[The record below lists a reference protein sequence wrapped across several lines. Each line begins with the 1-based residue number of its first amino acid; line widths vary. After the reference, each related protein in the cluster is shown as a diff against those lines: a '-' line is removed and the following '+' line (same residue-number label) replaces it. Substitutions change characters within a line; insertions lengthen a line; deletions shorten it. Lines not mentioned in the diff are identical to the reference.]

1 MTTVVEPFPAWLRD
15 INRFFTSEGAGGT
28 IPQFIPPAD
37 VLVGEEGV
45 MVYMDVPGLRAQ
57 DLEIE
62 LENDVLSV
70 HGERPFPYRTEGG
83 QQQAV
88 RRVERG
94 FGRFERSLRVPRGLD
109 PGAVEASLSDGV
121 LSLRIPKPESLKPH
135 RIEIKAGEGGTQT
148 PEIQSGRS
156 GAQSPGMPSQSPSQP
171 STTA

>member
-28 IPQFIPPAD
+28 VPQFIPPAD
-37 VLVGEEGV
+37 VLVGEDGV

-57 DLEIE
+57 DLEID

-70 HGERPFPYRTEGG
+70 HGERPFPYQG

-88 RRVERG
+88 RRIERG

-109 PGAVEASLSDGV
+109 PGAIEASLNDGV
-121 LSLRIPKPESLKPH
+121 LSMRIPKPESLKPH
-135 RIEIKAGEGGTQT
+135 RIEIKAGQGGAQS
-148 PEIQSGRS
+148 PEIQSG
-156 GAQSPGMPSQSPSQP
+156 GTGTQSPGTQSQSQP